1 MFQHV
6 YAHTDGPNQSRDVIV
21 HFSERCETRN
31 DCTPVWTVWLGANQ
45 EAEFNDQFE
54 AMRFARAL
62 ADERQLPAWML
73 GPDGQGLQRLGN

>member
-1 MFQHV
+1 MYLHV
-6 YAHTDGPNQSRDVIV
+6 NAGMPNQSRDVIL
-21 HFSERCETRN
+21 HFSERCESPN
-31 DCTPVWTVWLGANQ
+31 DCTPIWTVWIGASQ

-54 AMRFARAL
+54 AMRFARSL